1 MNTIH
6 RSLRSLALLS
16 LAAPLAGAA
25 DELSSAISD
34 VTLYGKGAIVTRR
47 APLPVPEG
55 SFVLRGLP
63 SGIDPT
69 SVRVRASGGEV
80 VGVETRRHFREQ
92 AGGERLE
99 ALRGAVIAAKAGYVG
114 AQDAR
119 DVTQRLVSFYE
130 RLLTQERAAIAD
142 ALVAGRADTKRWK
155 QGLRFYEDELGKA
168 RSRDRKAQW
177 AVQDARLAL
186 EAANAELDGATST
199 GGAHSWDV
207 FVDVV
212 GRAGMAA
219 LEVEYFVGD
228 AGWTPTYDLRAA
240 GDLSSAELVYRAK
253 VWQRTGEDWPEVPIL
268 LSTARPEL
276 GTRGP
281 EPSVSWVGLYDP
293 NDDVSV
299 AASVR
304 FETLKDLGYAEDGA
318 GLMFY
323 EDAEVEGT
331 WAPTFA
337 GAENAGISVRF
348 RLPRRETVESRELPT
363 TLLVGR
369 ATLDI
374 EVEHYAAPSVSERV
388 WLRGRATNTSPWEML
403 PGEASAYVG
412 ADYVGRTWLAGV
424 HPGEDFDMPLGPDA
438 GVSIVRSKVEDFS
451 EGPAFLRSKA
461 TELEAWR
468 IVVENFGALGVG
480 AKSPVQVIV
489 QEVLPR
495 SSDER
500 LRVSLDGA
508 TPSVSTAE
516 RFAKEREEKGI
527 LTWVLSVPAEGK
539 AEVVWSREVAWPKDL
554 VITGK

>member
-1 MNTIH
+1 MITIH
-6 RSLRSLALLS
+6 RSLRPLAILT
-16 LAAPLAGAA
+16 LAAPLVGAA

-34 VTLYGKGAIVTRR
+34 VTLYGQGAIVTRR
-47 APLPVPEG
+47 APLPTPEG

-63 SGIDPT
+63 SGIDPA

-80 VGVETRRHFREQ
+80 IGVETRRHFREE

-99 ALRGAVIAAKAGYVG
+99 ALRQAVVSAQAGLVG
-114 AQDAR
+114 AEDKR
-119 DVTQRLVSFYE
+119 DVAQRLVGYYE
-130 RLLTQERAAIAD
+130 RLLTQERTAFTD
-142 ALVAGRADTKRWK
+142 ALGAGRADTKRWK
-155 QGLRFYEDELGKA
+155 EGLRFFEDQLGKA
-168 RSRDRKAQW
+168 RSKDRKAQW
-177 AVQDARLAL
+177 AVEDARHV
-186 EAANAELDGATST
+186 LDSAKADLSGATST
-199 GGAHSWDV
+199 GGSHSWDV

-228 AGWTPTYDLRAA
+228 AGWTPAYDLRAA

-293 NDDVSV
+293 SDDVSIG
-299 AASVR
+299 ASVR
-304 FETLKDLGYAEDGA
+304 FESLKELGYAEDSA
-318 GLMFY
+318 GLAYY
-323 EDAEVEGT
+323 EDAETEGT

-374 EVEHYAAPSVSERV
+374 DVEHYAAPSVSERV

-424 HPGEDFDMPLGPDA
+424 HLGEEFDMPLGSDA
-438 GVSIVRSKVEDFS
+438 GVSIVRTKIEDFS

-468 IVVENFGALGVG
+468 IEVENFGALGVG

-500 LRVSLDGA
+500 LRVSLDDA
-508 TPSVSTAE
+508 TPAVSTAE
-516 RFAKEREEKGI
+516 RFATELEEKGI

-539 AEVVWSREVAWPKDL
+539 AEIVWSREVAWPKDL
-554 VITGK
+554 DVTGK